1 MVFKGL
7 YLQLKPCIIERNR
20 EKDMMTLILCVVATV
35 LWTLHEYVQERYTEL
50 ATEFLNR
57 FFESKNTELPPKGK
71 LEKYR
76 ILDTTTN
83 VLFHLALVLFLF
95 NCIVNVYHYV
105 SA

>member
-7 YLQLKPCIIERNR
+7 YLQANSCIIENNR
-20 EKDMMTLILCVVATV
+20 EKDMMTLLCVAIV
-35 LWTLHEYVQERYTEL
+35 LWALNGYVHERYTEVG
-50 ATEFLNR
+50 TEYINR
-57 FFESKNTELPPKGK
+57 FFEGKNTELPPKGK

-83 VLFHLALVLFLF
+83 VLFHLALVLILV
-95 NCIVNVYHYV
+95 NSIANVYHFV

>member
-7 YLQLKPCIIERNR
+7 YLQVKPCIIEKNM
-20 EKDMMTLILCVVATV
+20 EKDMTTLLCVAIV
-35 LWTLHEYVQERYTEL
+35 LWALHECVHERYTEL
-50 ATEFLNR
+50 ATEFLNH
-57 FFESKNTELPPKGK
+57 FFENKNTELPPKGK

-83 VLFHLALVLFLF
+83 VLFHLALVLILV
-95 NCIVNVYHYV
+95 NSIANVYHFV